1 MRRAARLALRALLG
15 VLLLLIV
22 AAGGVAALVWRTIPG
37 GNEQA
42 AIPGLSA
49 PVSIRFDGDGI
60 PWIRAATETDAAA
73 ALGFVHARD
82 RMFQMEL
89 MRRNASGRLAELFGA
104 AALPLDRMMRT
115 LGVRQAADADYAA
128 LPARTRAM
136 LDAYA
141 RGVNA
146 WIAAHGRFG
155 APEFLLLGPP
165 EPWRP
170 QDSLLWAKTMGLWLS
185 YNWRTELSRLS
196 LQGKLPPERIGEL
209 WPPDGAPGNPQA
221 MRAPLP
227 FAARYAAA
235 AARLLGVLPRFPSAF
250 TLPGTASD
258 EWAVDG
264 AHSATGAPLLA
275 GDPHLGFG
283 FPGIWYLARID
294 TPDATLAGATAP
306 GVPFLVLGRNRAI
319 AWTFTTTGAD
329 VQDVFIETPTAGG
342 DGYETPDGPRPF
354 AVREERIAVRG
365 APDEI
370 LRVRTTRHGPVVS
383 DLAPRADGKV
393 LAVSMANLLPGDTAA
408 TGLFA
413 LNRAQSVAEAGK
425 AAGLIASPVQN
436 LLVADRAG
444 IGLFVTGRVP
454 IRRAGDGFA
463 PVPGA
468 AGAYDWTGFAG
479 GEALPRYVAPASGRL
494 VNGNERIAPRDFPV
508 FLGRDWFGDWRAR
521 RIRALLDAQPAHTV
535 AEFARMQVDDE
546 SLYAAALLPRLRAVP
561 PPPGTAGK
569 ALRLL
574 DGWDGRMAMDA
585 PQPLIFNAWIDA
597 IFAAVL
603 DRAGVPENAAGPER
617 EFVAYALSPAGAHWC
632 GGDCDALL
640 AGALT
645 RAVADLSARY
655 GADPAAWR
663 WGAAHV
669 AEFAHPLLSRLPVV
683 GGLGVFGIA
692 TPGDDTTLDRGG
704 TAPGT
709 GFRSLHGA
717 SYRGVY
723 DLADPDRSRFVVA
736 PGQSGNP
743 FSPHARFPRALAR
756 RRHYFAGAGS
766 GAGGRDRDPDPRR
779 DPMSYGMAMI
789 EDDLLTRG
797 VLTRRMLAWCVDLFL
812 IAILVGAFWM
822 AGLSFGIVT
831 LGLGMPVLGL
841 LPL

>member
-1 MRRAARLALRALLG
+1 MRRAARLALRILLGLALLL
-15 VLLLLIV
+15 VV
-22 AAGGVAALVWRTIPG
+22 AASTVAVLVWSTVRG
-37 GNEQA
+37 GDTRA
-42 AIPGLSA
+42 SIPGLCA
-49 PVSIRFDGDGI
+49 PVTIRFDADAV
-60 PWIRAATETDAAA
+60 PWIRAANDTDAAA
-73 ALGFVHARD
+73 ALGFVHARE

-128 LPARTRAM
+128 LPADTRAM

-155 APEFLLLGPP
+155 TPEFLLLGAP

-185 YNWRTELSRLS
+185 ENWRTELARLS
-196 LQGKLPPERIGEL
+196 LQGKLPPDRIRAL
-209 WPPDGAPGNPQA
+209 WPPDDASGNPQA
-221 MRAPLP
+221 MRAPAS
-227 FAARYAAA
+227 FAARYADA
-235 AARLLGVLPRFPSAF
+235 AARLLSVLPRFPAAF
-250 TLPGTASD
+250 TLPPTASD

-275 GDPHLGFG
+275 GDPHLGFS
-283 FPGIWYLARID
+283 FPGLWYLARID
-294 TPDATLAGATAP
+294 TPEGTLAGATAP
-306 GVPFLVLGRNRAI
+306 GVPFLVLGRNRSI

-329 VQDVFIETPTAGG
+329 VQDVFVETPAA
-342 DGYETPDGPRPF
+342 DGTSYETPDGPRPF
-354 AVREERIAVRG
+354 AVRQERIAVRG

-370 LRVRTTRHGPVVS
+370 LPVRTTRHGPVVS
-383 DLAPRADGKV
+383 DLIPWAAGRV
-393 LAVSMANLLPGDTAA
+393 LAVAMANLLPGDTAA
-408 TGLFA
+408 AGLFA
-413 LNRAQSVAEAGK
+413 LNRARSVAEAGK
-425 AAGLIASPVQN
+425 AAAMIASPVQN

-454 IRRAGDGFA
+454 IRRAGDGSA

-468 AGAYDWTGFAG
+468 SGAYDWTGMAG
-479 GEALPRYVAPASGRL
+479 GDALPHYLAPASGRL

-521 RIRALLDAQPAHTV
+521 RIRALLDAEPLHTV
-535 AEFARMQVDDE
+535 AEFTRMQVDTQ
-546 SLYAAALLPRLRAVP
+546 SLYAAALLPRLREVQAP
-561 PPPGTAGK
+561 EGIAAQ

-574 DGWDGRMAMDA
+574 DGWDGRMAMEA

-597 IFAAVL
+597 IFAALL
-603 DRAGVPENAAGPER
+603 DRAGVPANAAGPER
-617 EFVAYALSPAGAHWC
+617 EFVAFALSPAGASWC
-632 GGDCDALL
+632 GGDCDGLLSDALS
-640 AGALT
+640 
-645 RAVADLSARY
+645 RAVGSLTERY

-704 TAPGT
+704 TAPGG

-743 FSPHARFPRALAR
+743 FSPHAHDFLVRW
-756 RRHYFAGAGS
+756 
-766 GAGGRDRDPDPRR
+766 RDGDTISLGPEP
-779 DPMSYGMAMI
+779 AHVAA
-789 EDDLLTRG
+789 T
-797 VLTRRMLAWCVDLFL
+797 
-812 IAILVGAFWM
+812 
-822 AGLSFGIVT
+822 VT
-831 LGLGMPVLGL
+831 LIPGGDR
-841 LPL
+841 